1 MHKKGLPLLFCMQ
14 PVVCTF
20 AASAYSSPYVLTHVI
35 RGLHTVRVS
44 YNVVF
49 SRELVD
55 SLCGDETDTPH
66 CNLFLYVT

>member
-1 MHKKGLPLLFCMQ
+1 MYILHTIISELAHAQERTSPIVLTSPMQ

-44 YNVVF
+44 YNVVLE
-49 SRELVD
+49 SW
-55 SLCGDETDTPH
+55 
-66 CNLFLYVT
+66 